1 MFSIDLKGLALPF
14 AYLIVLSGALMTF
27 STIYRKRKA
36 AESANLAPWFGP
48 NLQRNVYMS
57 LLHMEPQEGQQ
68 GPAVPDSVLKA
79 ALLRRAVEDIQ
90 RLIQIK
96 TAKQACSALLQRGS
110 VGDDLWQRFQR
121 AEREME
127 EELRD
132 VVTEAN
138 ALAPNWGPIIFQSAH
153 EIASHAKLRQ
163 SLADIHAQTAPE
175 KQWWEKRRGNIQSAF
190 IKELDHEAGADQP
203 VVASSGPAKSKN

>member
-1 MFSIDLKGLALPF
+1 MFSIDWKGLALPF
-14 AYLIVLSGALMTF
+14 AYLLVLSGALMTF
-27 STIYRKRKA
+27 STIYRKRKAGTFSQSLSAEKCRQILTLYA

-48 NLQRNVYMS
+48 NLQRNVYLS
-57 LLHMEPQEGQQ
+57 LLHMEPSSDGEKS
-68 GPAVPDSVLKA
+68 PKVPDSVLKA

-96 TAKQACSALLQRGS
+96 QAKQACTSLLQRGS

-132 VVTEAN
+132 VVTEVSF
-138 ALAPNWGPIIFQSAH
+138 GS
-153 EIASHAKLRQ
+153 SLR
-163 SLADIHAQTAPE
+163 SLRDCNMLHIKSQTL
-175 KQWWEKRRGNIQSAF
+175 ICM
-190 IKELDHEAGADQP
+190 
-203 VVASSGPAKSKN
+203 